1 MPSYV
6 TSLDGT
12 EIAYDRVGEGPPLV
26 LVVGSFN
33 SRRSQRR
40 LAEALAPAFTVINY
54 DRRGRGDSGDTQPY
68 AVDREIEDLQAL
80 IGEAAGPPVLFGHS
94 SGGVLSLK
102 TALRGAEIAGLS
114 MYEPP
119 FMLAGGREPPGADL
133 PERISALVASGQ
145 PGLAVDL
152 FYSECL
158 NVGDDMLAALR
169 EMPTRPRVEA
179 VAHTLAYDAAVV
191 GDLSVPTE
199 GLRGLDA
206 PTLHFTGPTEVLAAG
221 AREMARALPRGRHLI
236 LEGQTHDVV
245 PSVVAPLLIEFF
257 LGTGFLGSGSARRD

>member
-1 MPSYV
+1 VTSYV
-6 TSLDGT
+6 TSPDGT
-12 EIAYDRVGEGPPLV
+12 EIAYDQVGAGPPLV

-40 LAEALAPAFTVINY
+40 LAEALAPAFTVLNY

-68 AVDREIEDLQAL
+68 AVDREIEDLLAV
-80 IGEAAGPPVLFGHS
+80 IEAAGRPPVLFGHS

-102 TALRGAEIAGLS
+102 TALRGASIAGLS

-119 FMLAGGREPPGADL
+119 FMLSGGRQPPGADL
-133 PERISALVASGQ
+133 AERISALVDSGQ
-145 PGLAVDL
+145 PGRAVDL

-158 NVGDDMLAALR
+158 NVGDDMLEALR
-169 EMPTRPRVEA
+169 AMPSRPRVEA

-191 GDLSVPTE
+191 GDLSVPSE
-199 GLRGLDA
+199 GLRTLDV

-221 AREMARALPRGRHLI
+221 AREMAQLLPKGRHLV

-245 PSVVAPLLIEFF
+245 PAVVAPLLIDFF
-257 LGTGFLGSGSARRD
+257 VGPGLPDTGSMRRD

>member
-1 MPSYV
+1 MTHFV
-6 TSLDGT
+6 TSADGT
-12 EIAYDRVGEGPPLV
+12 ELAYDVIGEGPPLV

-54 DRRGRGDSGDTQPY
+54 DRRGRGESGDTQPY
-68 AVDREIEDLQAL
+68 AVEREIEDLQT
-80 IGEAAGPPVLFGHS
+80 IIDVAGVPPVLFGHS

-102 TALRGAEIAGLS
+102 TALRGAAVAGLS

-133 PERISALVASGQ
+133 PERISALVRSGR
-145 PGLAVDL
+145 PGQAVDL

-158 NVGDDMLAALR
+158 NVPEDMLAAMR
-169 EMPTRPRVEA
+169 EMPSRPRVEA

-191 GDLSVPTE
+191 GDLSLPLA
-199 GLRGLDA
+199 GLRELHV
-206 PTLHFTGPTEVLAAG
+206 PTLHLTGPTEVLASG
-221 AREMARALPRGRHLI
+221 ARAMAAVLPRGRHVV
-236 LEGQTHDVV
+236 LEGQTHEVV
-245 PSVVAPLLIEFF
+245 PGVVAPLLIGI
-257 LGTGFLGSGSARRD
+257 LPRDG